1 MKKLFTLFAMLTL
14 LVSLNAQ
21 KINYQAVLRDTIDG
35 KIELVRNQT
44 GEVTFKTLVNVNDHI
59 ADVPS
64 VVRDTQIVAV
74 MAFETNADGMVDL
87 PVDVEA
93 DGVVDWRDNMIIAEF
108 TYGDNQK
115 IVLVTPVTAVPY
127 AIQAKDGN
135 LTTGTITT
143 YINNSGVA
151 DFNDIW
157 KAFKDKEVLE
167 KAVRDSIVEFLKLKE
182 NYEIAKKILY
192 SYLNQVS
199 GADVNEAYNTA
210 RNLDRETKDTI
221 YSVIKDFLNNHHDLV
236 IDVLEYYAQTATEE
250 EMRAI
255 YEDLKVSVGPAI
267 KEYMNKY
274 FDHYME
280 TKGLVCQDKNLC
292 DAIAAMNAGGSSN
305 QGGNNQSTTDACE
318 IFGDV
323 VGCAGDNVY
332 KFKVSFKCQDIAS
345 PSRSGSVAK
354 YTISLSL
361 ASVVNDNF
369 TATYVANSTNPT
381 PLDVVV
387 DGNTCY
393 VEISNNNTYQSA
405 TVTVTFYYGADC
417 SVSMTVVPSQ
427 ELQPCGEQW

>member
-44 GEVTFKTLVNVNDHI
+44 GNVVFTVMTSQN
-59 ADVPS
+59 AD
-64 VVRDTQIVAV
+64 RGTQDLKP
-74 MAFETNADGMVDL
+74 MRFETNADGMVNL
-87 PVDVEA
+87 TVDFLAELREA
-93 DGVVDWRDNMIIAEF
+93 YPNEEFDIDWRDNMIIAEF

-115 IVLVTPVTAVPY
+115 IILETPVTAVPY
-127 AIQAKDGN
+127 AIQAKDGSLN
-135 LTTGTITT
+135 TGVITT

-167 KAVRDSIVEFLKLKE
+167 KAVSDSIVEFLKLKE

-210 RNLDRETKDTI
+210 RNLDRETKDAI
-221 YSVIKDFLNNHHDLV
+221 YSVMKDFLNNHHDLV

-255 YEDLKVSVGPAI
+255 YDDLKVSVGPAI

-280 TKGLVCQDKNLC
+280 TKGLVCEGKNLC
-292 DAIAAMNAGGSSN
+292 DAIAAMNAGGSTPAGLTYFTVPPYLTSYQSQRFYYMPGETYGQALARDENKNLGWKTWPKPEDITPNSEYITIYCDGQEFYGDLYVNGDSDFMGGDDHVHPTSN
-305 QGGNNQSTTDACE
+305 N
-318 IFGDV
+318 F
-323 VGCAGDNVY
+323 NVTLET
-332 KFKVSFKCQDIAS
+332 FVS
-345 PSRSGSVAK
+345 P
-354 YTISLSL
+354 
-361 ASVVNDNF
+361 NDN
-369 TATYVANSTNPT
+369 
-381 PLDVVV
+381 L
-387 DGNTCY
+387 
-393 VEISNNNTYQSA
+393 
-405 TVTVTFYYGADC
+405 TFG
-417 SVSMTVVPSQ
+417 PNR
-427 ELQPCGEQW
+427 